1 MKRTG
6 LILMVV
12 LGIVL
17 LTGTLYAQ
25 TANQTIN
32 LTIGS
37 VMLVAPDAAS
47 HSLSITTGTVDQI
60 ALTPATAAGTYRWVT
75 NQAPTKITAELD
87 SDMPAGSTLQLRI
100 GAGAFSPLTTAP
112 TDVRTGMPRGAGN
125 EDYTFQFTAN
135 ATVDPASIPASKTVT
150 WTITN

>member
-1 MKRTG
+1 MKRITLFLVVALG
-6 LILMVV
+6 TIL
-12 LGIVL
+12 LSGSL
-17 LTGTLYAQ
+17 HAQ

-32 LTIGS
+32 LIIGS
-37 VMLVAPDAAS
+37 VMLVAPDDPS
-47 HSLSITTGTVDQI
+47 HNLSITTGTVDQV
-60 ALTPATAAGTYRWVT
+60 ALTPATAAGVYRWVT

-100 GAGAFSPLTTAP
+100 GAGAYSPLSTAP
-112 TDVRTGMPRGAGN
+112 SDVRTGMPRGAGN
-125 EDYTFQFTAN
+125 EGYTFQFNAD

>member
-1 MKRTG
+1 MKKVTLLL
-6 LILMVV
+6 LICV
-12 LGIVL
+12 GAVL
-17 LTGTLYAQ
+17 LDGSLYAQ

-47 HSLSITTGTVDQI
+47 HNLAITTGTVDQI

-75 NQAPTKITAELD
+75 NQTPTKITAELD
-87 SDMPAGSTLQLRI
+87 SDMPAGSTLQLRV
-100 GAGAFSPLTTAP
+100 GAGAFSSLTTAP
-112 TDVRTGMPRGAGN
+112 RDVRTGMPRGAGS
-125 EDYTFQFTAN
+125 EAYTFQFTAD
-135 ATVDPASIPASKTVT
+135 ATVDPASIPASRRVT